1 MTDLTKITTPLALLD
16 DETREALKAHG
27 GPYEIWES
35 WPVAKF
41 KPIQEPSWSL
51 SGVYRVAPGTKDSI
65 NWDHVSG
72 KFICMARDANG
83 SAYVYTAK
91 PKAAHYSTV
100 WICDGDDAFPAGVHA
115 VASYKRGTCAW
126 KDSLVFRPGYEPEG
140 EQNSE

>member
-1 MTDLTKITTPLALLD
+1 MTDLTKITTPFALLD

-27 GPYEIWES
+27 GPYEYWSFNAARWES
-35 WPVAKF
+35 TLHPY
-41 KPIQEPSWSL
+41 WSR
-51 SGVYRVAPGTKDSI
+51 GTIYRAAPATKDTI
-65 NWDHVSG
+65 NWDHVAD

-91 PKAAHYSTV
+91 PKTARYNVV
-100 WICDGDDAFPAGVHA
+100 WICDGDDSFPAGVHA